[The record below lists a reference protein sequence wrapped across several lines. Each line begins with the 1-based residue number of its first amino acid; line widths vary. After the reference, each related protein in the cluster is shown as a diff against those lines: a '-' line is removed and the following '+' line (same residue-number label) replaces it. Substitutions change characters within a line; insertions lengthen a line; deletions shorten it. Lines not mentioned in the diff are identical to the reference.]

1 MMCKERSGMSEARRS
16 SWAGTPPADEA
27 EARRRIMDAAVRCVQ
42 RFGVDKTSIAD
53 IAQDA
58 GVTRPTVY
66 SYFGGRER
74 VLHAAMLHAARDLS
88 ERLAEHVRRCREPR
102 QQIVENLLFCLREF
116 GRYPSL
122 ALLLGPG
129 AADLNAT
136 STISPQGMEIA
147 RRGLAPTLEICAE
160 LRDQEEEI
168 AEVLVRFFLSLLT
181 LRGPTRNEEQ
191 LRAFLQRRLVPCVF
205 GDRPGPKSPIP
216 SPKSARRGATS
227 SKRP

>member
-1 MMCKERSGMSEARRS
+1 MGEARRS
-16 SWAGTPPADEA
+16 SWAGTPPADEV

-42 RFGVDKTSIAD
+42 RFGVDKTGIAD
-53 IAQDA
+53 IAREA

-74 VLHAAMLHAARDLS
+74 VLHAAMLHAARNLS
-88 ERLAEHVRRCREPR
+88 ERLAEHVRSFTDPR
-102 QQIVENLLFCLREF
+102 DQIVENLLFCLREF

-136 STISPQGMEIA
+136 AKISPQGMEIA
-147 RRGLAPTLEICAE
+147 RRGLAPTLE
-160 LRDQEEEI
+160 LRPDLRHAEEEI
-168 AEVLVRFFLSLLT
+168 AEILVRFFLSLLT
-181 LRGPTRNEEQ
+181 LKGPRRDEIE

-205 GDRPGPKSPIP
+205 GTAENTDSNFQVAN
-216 SPKSARRGATS
+216 SKSARRAPPTRRG
-227 SKRP
+227 